1 MTPHATPPVLS
12 IPGATPELAGR
23 LSDGLDRV
31 DALLREVVDHDDP
44 FIAKASGHL
53 VEAGGKRFRPL
64 LTLLAA
70 ELAGGINDDVVRAAA
85 GVELTHLASLYHDD
99 VMDEAQ
105 LRRGVPS
112 ANVVYD
118 NSTAILVGDLLFGK
132 ASELVAGLGAEA
144 VLIQAQT
151 FVRLCCGSDPR
162 RPGSEPTGV
171 DPVDYYL
178 DVLADKT
185 GVLIATAGRYGV
197 MFAGGDEA
205 TAMLMRDYGEKVGI
219 AFQLADDLIDIAS
232 DADESGKTPGTDL
245 REGVDTL
252 AVLRAKDSTDP
263 ADARLLELL
272 ARRPRPTTTRASPR
286 RWRCCALHPA
296 LEQAREETYAV
307 AREARPCS
315 TRSRRVTPRRPAGPR
330 PLRRRPRRLT
340 HRSPSHPPSVESS
353 AHVPRRGSERDGAL
367 DRAPSRRVLRRV
379 AGWRPRGPGLSVRAV
394 GCGACPV
401 VCLRPSPH
409 ASRPPRATSRP
420 RRRRRPRRVRRQRR
434 TLVGRSHGL
443 PIRIATKSLR

>member
-1 MTPHATPPVLS
+1 MTAHSTPPVLS

-23 LSDGLDRV
+23 LSDGLERV

-105 LRRGVPS
+105 LRRGVPA

-151 FVRLCCGSDPR
+151 FVRLCAGQIRDDR
-162 RPGSEPTGV
+162 APGDEV
-171 DPVDYYL
+171 DAVGYYL
-178 DVLADKT
+178 DVLSDKT

-197 MFAGGDEA
+197 MFSGGDEA

-232 DADESGKTPGTDL
+232 DAVGDGQDPRHRPARG
-245 REGVDTL
+245 RRHPRRAARQGVD
-252 AVLRAKDSTDP
+252 RP
-263 ADARLLELL
+263 G
-272 ARRPRPTTTRASPR
+272 RRPAARA
-286 RWRCCALHPA
+286 A
-296 LEQAREETYAV
+296 
-307 AREARPCS
+307 
-315 TRSRRVTPRRPAGPR
+315 PRRPVGRRGGGRGGAGPAAR
-330 PLRRRPRRLT
+330 APGARAGSRGDVCRRR
-340 HRSPSHPPSVESS
+340 
-353 AHVPRRGSERDGAL
+353 G
-367 DRAPSRRVLRRV
+367 
-379 AGWRPRGPGLSVRAV
+379 
-394 GCGACPV
+394 GACPA
-401 VCLRPSPH
+401 RP
-409 ASRPPRATSRP
+409 AA
-420 RRRRRPRRVRRQRR
+420 
-434 TLVGRSHGL
+434 
-443 PIRIATKSLR
+443 AE